1 MDNYEFSPE
10 QNHKIA
16 ELSVR
21 LRHFSIVFGVVGVLV
36 FLNGL
41 ARWSTLGVQQGLI
54 TILGGLIIAGGAYLY
69 SRPLDNFR
77 NIIDLEGR
85 DIEELITAMSD
96 LVLAFK
102 ILQLIVAVI
111 TLLVCV
117 RLALLLTA

>member
-1 MDNYEFSPE
+1 MNDYEFSPE

-41 ARWSTLGVQQGLI
+41 ARWSTLGAQQGLL
-54 TILGGLIIAGGAYLY
+54 TVLGGLIIAAGAYLY

-102 ILQLIVAVI
+102 ILQLIVMVI

-117 RLALLLTA
+117 RLALLFTT

>member
-10 QNHKIA
+10 QNLKIA

-21 LRHFSIVFGVVGVLV
+21 LHHFSIVLGVVGGLV

-41 ARWSTLGVQQGLI
+41 ARWSTLGVQQGLL
-54 TILGGLIIAGGAYLY
+54 TVLGGLIIAGGAYLY

-102 ILQLIVAVI
+102 ILQFIVMAI

-117 RLALLLTA
+117 RLALLFTT

>member
-1 MDNYEFSPE
+1 MDTYEFSPE

-21 LRHFSIVFGVVGVLV
+21 LRHFSIVLGVVGGLV

-41 ARWSTLGVQQGLI
+41 ARWSTVGVSQGLLTVI
-54 TILGGLIIAGGAYLY
+54 GGLIIAGGAYLY

-102 ILQLIVAVI
+102 ILQFIIAVI

-117 RLALLLTA
+117 RLALLFTT

>member
-21 LRHFSIVFGVVGVLV
+21 LRHFSIVLGIVGGLV

-41 ARWSTLGVQQGLI
+41 ARWSTLGVQQGLL
-54 TILGGLIIAGGAYLY
+54 TVLGGLIIAGGAYLY

-102 ILQLIVAVI
+102 ILQFIVMAI

-117 RLALLLTA
+117 RLALLFTT

>member
-1 MDNYEFSPE
+1 MDTYEFSPE

>member
-21 LRHFSIVFGVVGVLV
+21 LRHFSIVLGVVGGLV

-41 ARWSTLGVQQGLI
+41 ARWSTLGVQQGLL
-54 TILGGLIIAGGAYLY
+54 TVLGGLIIAGGAYLY

-102 ILQLIVAVI
+102 ILQFIVMAI

-117 RLALLLTA
+117 RLALLFTT